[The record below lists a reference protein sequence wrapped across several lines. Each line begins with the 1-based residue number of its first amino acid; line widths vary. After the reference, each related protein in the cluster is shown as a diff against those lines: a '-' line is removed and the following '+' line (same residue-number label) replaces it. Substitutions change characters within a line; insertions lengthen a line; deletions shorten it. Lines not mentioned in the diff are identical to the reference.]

1 MHGDAEF
8 VCLGELGTGGFA
20 CEDPARLFADGTAD
34 LAAVLFDELAGFVAV
49 HVRERSRDDGGL
61 PLEQRLD
68 DSLEF
73 RGEAERYEFID
84 FVCV

>member
-1 MHGDAEF
+1 VHGDAEL

-20 CEDPARLFADGTAD
+20 REHPARLFAHGTAHFT
-34 LAAVLFDELAGFVAV
+34 AVLFDELAGFVAV

-84 FVCV
+84 FVRV